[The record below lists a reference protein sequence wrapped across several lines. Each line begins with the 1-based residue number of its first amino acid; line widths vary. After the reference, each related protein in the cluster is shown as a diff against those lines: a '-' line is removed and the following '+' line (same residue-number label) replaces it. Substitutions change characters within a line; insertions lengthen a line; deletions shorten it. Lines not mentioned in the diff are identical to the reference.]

1 MLALLHVKEYWLL
14 SLRSHN
20 LGFVVFRSDQAL
32 YFVKICDLLEAA
44 SSHLE
49 VYRPIFPTDLHP
61 TGVYEGTIKKSKG
74 RRVDRRA

>member
-1 MLALLHVKEYWLL
+1 MLALLYVKEYRLS

-20 LGFVVFRSDQAL
+20 LGIVVFRRDQAL
-32 YFVKICDLLEAA
+32 YCVKICDLLEAA

-49 VYRPIFPTDLHP
+49 VYRPIFSTDLHP
-61 TGVYEGTIKKSKG
+61 TGVYKGTIKKKKG